1 MLWRGWGGGG
11 GGKRTYRQGD
21 VHADEIVR
29 LLLQRVHPQLPF
41 LPASG
46 GGRSI
51 PLQKTLPPFVG
62 VHFRGP
68 PSPASCR
75 LSRGNLRNGG
85 GRRAVGERGEI
96 VVERAF
102 GQRLSNTVRAARR
115 PIERK

>member
-1 MLWRGWGGGG
+1 MERCGGRWGGGGG

-29 LLLQRVHPQLPF
+29 LLLQRVHPKLPF

-75 LSRGNLRNGG
+75 LSGGNLQNGG
-85 GRRAVGERGEI
+85 GTGGEI
-96 VVERAF
+96 VMERAF
-102 GQRLSNTVRAARR
+102 GHRLSNTARAARR

>member
-1 MLWRGWGGGG
+1 MEGGGGG
-11 GGKRTYRQGD
+11 GGKRTYAQGD

-75 LSRGNLRNGG
+75 LSGGNLRNDG
-85 GRRAVGERGEI
+85 GR
-96 VVERAF
+96 
-102 GQRLSNTVRAARR
+102 SCRR
-115 PIERK
+115 EG

>member
-1 MLWRGWGGGG
+1 MEGLGGWKG

-75 LSRGNLRNGG
+75 LSGGNLRNGG
-85 GRRAVGERGEI
+85 GSGGEESG
-96 VVERAF
+96 V
-102 GQRLSNTVRAARR
+102 RLWWNVRLV
-115 PIERK
+115 KGFQTL